1 MSCLWLF
8 FLEAYPFDFA
18 YILIKKLREEEDKEI
33 KNDSAGEAV
42 QMSYLKE
49 QADLMD
55 MRREAIALGEKRGEK
70 RG

>member
-1 MSCLWLF
+1 M
-8 FLEAYPFDFA
+8 
-18 YILIKKLREEEDKEI
+18 REEEDKEI

-55 MRREAIALGEKRGEK
+55 MRREAIALGGKKGRKKRVRDRERTVSAGCS
-70 RG
+70 GS